1 MKQLFLHQ
9 ESVHAQLAHLE
20 ARLQHIILHTVQ
32 QVVELLQRVSLQ
44 LRLIILHIV
53 QQVVDLRIQVSL
65 QLQYTQLL

>member
-1 MKQLFLHQ
+1 MKQLIVHQ
-9 ESVHAQLAHLE
+9 DYLPELLAHLE
-20 ARLQHIILHTVQ
+20 VRLRLIILHTVQ
-32 QVVELLQRVSLQ
+32 QVVELLQQVSLQ